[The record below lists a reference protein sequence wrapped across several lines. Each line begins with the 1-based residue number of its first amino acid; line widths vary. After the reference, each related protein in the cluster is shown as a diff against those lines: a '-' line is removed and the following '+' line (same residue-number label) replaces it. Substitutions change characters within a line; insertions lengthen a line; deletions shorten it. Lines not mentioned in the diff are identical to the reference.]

1 MKIGWKWIALIVVVL
16 LAAGGIYVARP
27 ILRQAQAATAYV
39 AQRGCLCV
47 FASGRSLAACQAEM
61 PEMVVLVEAE
71 LLEEKRAVRAFIP
84 YVVERTARY
93 REGGG
98 CPLD

>member
-1 MKIGWKWIALIVVVL
+1 MRIGWKWIALIGVAL
-16 LAAGGIYVARP
+16 LVAGGFYVARP
-27 ILRQAQAATAYV
+27 ILQEAAAATAYV

-61 PEMVVLVEAE
+61 PDMVAQVQAE
-71 LLEEKRAVRAFIP
+71 LLEEERSVRAFIP

-98 CPLD
+98 CPLE